1 MSSINNPQNLA
12 LQQSQPTSLAN
23 WDESFRRIM
32 ALTTINP
39 HKFSSQ
45 PRANRFDQILEAAVP
60 SRIDPTHEKVLAIV
74 NALVENGA
82 VRPDEGGQIF
92 NALLERV
99 SRYNSSN
106 VQTNLERLVT
116 DVREAVARKERASF
130 APSLASLVTLNAFIA
145 NLPAVVNRGQ
155 EDYLAF
161 ISALRTL
168 VTEVPQTDVYRAGP
182 NYYFSTTK
190 SGTQTVNLNNAFEN
204 LRPLWGVKSSQAVQA
219 SVSSILTPNTRLLLL
234 MVAPFT
240 DAVTVSRDSYI
251 GHLLTLYRETIGQT
265 RFDETTYNEIT
276 SVSRALG
283 DTTEENLQTTL
294 NFLLTNKKKKIPEV
308 YSLSDEEERILRYVQ
323 QAVSLY
329 LMQDG
334 ATPSSALDLTAA
346 NLEPSFYAKNR
357 FFINRLMDY
366 FHRAA
371 ALSPNYFTNAVL
383 NANWLPPEGFFTGDF
398 DDFPEHEE
406 LLWDDSNDP
415 TPHNLDSLRDDYARL
430 EGATAPVAL
439 EDNFQSIY
447 EKDDFMLNDSSLSSP
462 PASAVE
468 KNWVKP
474 GRFQYHRFH
483 QGEDE
488 YLQRAREDFRWR
500 EEVNRDPQFDSLMSR
515 LDNWKTY
522 AQLRREGEE
531 TDDAINDRG
540 RKLGG
545 RGDPFAHL
553 KPKGKMTL

>member
-1 MSSINNPQNLA
+1 MTSINNPQNRA
-12 LQQSQPTSLAN
+12 SQQSQPSALSN

-32 ALTTINP
+32 ALTTVNP
-39 HKFSSQ
+39 HKFASQ

-60 SRIDPTHEKVLAIV
+60 SRNDPTHEKVLAIV

-116 DVREAVARKERASF
+116 DVREAVARKERASS
-130 APSLASLVTLNAFIA
+130 APSLASLVTLNAFISE
-145 NLPAVVNRGQ
+145 LPAVVPKGQ

-168 VTEVPQTDVYRAGP
+168 VSEVPQTDVYRSGP
-182 NYYFSTTK
+182 NYYFSTNK
-190 SGTQTVNLNNAFEN
+190 SGSQTVNLNNAFDN
-204 LRPLWGVKSSQAVQA
+204 LRPLWGVRSAQATHA

-240 DAVTVSRDSYI
+240 DAVTISRDSYI

-276 SVSRALG
+276 SVSKAIG
-283 DTTEENLQTTL
+283 NMTEENLQSTL
-294 NFLLTNKKKKIPEV
+294 NFLLTNRKHKVPQI
-308 YSLSDEEERILRYVQ
+308 YSLSEEEERILRYVQ

-334 ATPSSALDLTAA
+334 ATPSSALDMTAA

-383 NANWLPPEGFFTGDF
+383 NANWLPPEGFYTGDF
-398 DDFPEHEE
+398 DDFPEQEE
-406 LLWDDSNDP
+406 LAWDDSNDP
-415 TPHNLDSLRDDYARL
+415 VTHDFDGLRESYSRL
-430 EGATAPVAL
+430 EGATAGDVFENDL
-439 EDNFQSIY
+439 EDVY
-447 EKDDFMLNDSSLSSP
+447 EKVGGLEAAPSSSTP
-462 PASAVE
+462 PNE
-468 KNWVKP
+468 ERNWIRP
-474 GRFQYHRFH
+474 SRFSYNRYVR
-483 QGEDE
+483 GADE
-488 YLQRAREDFRWR
+488 YLDRAREEFRWR
-500 EEVNRDPQFDSLMSR
+500 DEVNRDSQLDSLINR
-515 LDNWKTY
+515 LDSWKTY
-522 AQLRREGEE
+522 AQLRREGVE
-531 TDDAINDRG
+531 TDDGTNDRG

-553 KPKGKMTL
+553 KPRGRMTL

>member
-1 MSSINNPQNLA
+1 MTSINNPQNRA
-12 LQQSQPTSLAN
+12 SQQSQPSALSN

-32 ALTTINP
+32 ALTTVNP
-39 HKFSSQ
+39 HKFASQ

-60 SRIDPTHEKVLAIV
+60 SRNDPTHEKVLAIV

-82 VRPDEGGQIF
+82 VRSDEGGQIF

-116 DVREAVARKERASF
+116 DVREAVARKERAS
-130 APSLASLVTLNAFIA
+130 AEPSLASLVTLNAFISE
-145 NLPAVVNRGQ
+145 LPAVVPKGQ

-168 VTEVPQTDVYRAGP
+168 VSEVPQTDVYRSGP
-182 NYYFSTTK
+182 NYYFSTNK
-190 SGTQTVNLNNAFEN
+190 SGSQTVNLNNAFDN
-204 LRPLWGVKSSQAVQA
+204 LRPLWGVRSAQASQA

-240 DAVTVSRDSYI
+240 DAVSISRDSYI

-276 SVSRALG
+276 SVSKAIG
-283 DTTEENLQTTL
+283 NMTEENLQSTL
-294 NFLLTNKKKKIPEV
+294 NFLLTNRKHKVPQV
-308 YSLSDEEERILRYVQ
+308 YSLSEEEERILRYVQ

-334 ATPSSALDLTAA
+334 ATPSSALDMTAA

-383 NANWLPPEGFFTGDF
+383 NANWLPPEGFYTGDF
-398 DDFPEHEE
+398 DDFPEQED
-406 LLWDDSNDP
+406 LVWDDSNDP
-415 TPHNLDSLRDDYARL
+415 VPHDLDDLRETYSRL
-430 EGATAPVAL
+430 EGATASDFFQNEL
-439 EDNFQSIY
+439 EDVY
-447 EKDDFMLNDSSLSSP
+447 EKVNGLESASP
-462 PASAVE
+462 TPTPPVNEERTWIRPS
-468 KNWVKP
+468 
-474 GRFQYHRFH
+474 RFPYNRYVR
-483 QGEDE
+483 GEDE
-488 YLQRAREDFRWR
+488 YLDRAREDFRWR
-500 EEVNRDPQFDSLMSR
+500 EEVNRDSQLDSLISR
-515 LDNWKTY
+515 LDGWKTY
-522 AQLRREGEE
+522 AQLRREGVE
-531 TDDAINDRG
+531 TDDGTNDRG

-553 KPKGKMTL
+553 KPKGRITL